1 MAKRYL
7 DEEGL
12 LEYDNKIKDVIS
24 SKTQNIIWTDKLQSK
39 FEQWKTDNNIPG
51 ATEEDFIE
59 HLYSSGNNLAW
70 GKF

>member
-12 LEYDNKIKDVIS
+12 KDYDSMIKDVIS
-24 SKTQNIIWTDKLQSK
+24 SKTKNIIWTDKLQSK
-39 FEQWKTDNNIPG
+39 FEQWKLDNGTPN
-51 ATEEDFIE
+51 ATEENFIE
-59 HLYSSGNNLAW
+59 HLSSHGNNLAW